1 MCYYVDVR
9 CCKNVQTFDY
19 TYVLCKVKI
28 TYSESKNIEIK
39 VCKFWEI
46 KAQEMREDSMP
57 VNMWGMLYRESILDD
72 RCTTR
77 DAAKHGLRE
86 LRSGR
91 YGWDIAY
98 FINW

>member
-1 MCYYVDVR
+1 
-9 CCKNVQTFDY
+9 
-19 TYVLCKVKI
+19 
-28 TYSESKNIEIK
+28 
-39 VCKFWEI
+39 
-46 KAQEMREDSMP
+46 MP

-77 DAAKHGLRE
+77 DPAKHGLRE

>member
-1 MCYYVDVR
+1 
-9 CCKNVQTFDY
+9 
-19 TYVLCKVKI
+19 
-28 TYSESKNIEIK
+28 
-39 VCKFWEI
+39 
-46 KAQEMREDSMP
+46 MP